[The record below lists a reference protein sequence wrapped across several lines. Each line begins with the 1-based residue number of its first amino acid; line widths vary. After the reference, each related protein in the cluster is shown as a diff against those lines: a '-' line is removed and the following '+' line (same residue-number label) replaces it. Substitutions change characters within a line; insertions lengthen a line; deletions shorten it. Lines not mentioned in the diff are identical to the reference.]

1 MIFVRIEITHI
12 MIRGQDGKVNHRCSY
27 VTISTES
34 VNDPFICR
42 SDKIITANVISY
54 EIVWA

>member
-12 MIRGQDGKVNHRCSY
+12 TVRSHEGKVNHRCSY

-42 SDKIITANVISY
+42 IDKRITANVISY

>member
-1 MIFVRIEITHI
+1 
-12 MIRGQDGKVNHRCSY
+12 MIRGQDWKVNHRCSY